1 MQSHFNGNNWM
12 NSDQFPKFT
21 YTGTIDNFSKIKLSK
36 DGVYTAKVNGNMTIK
51 GITKKIK
58 VAGKITVAEGKLQ
71 LLQILKLNY
80 PILESADNLSL
91 QEKYPLNL
99 K

>member
-1 MQSHFNGNNWM
+1 NWM

-58 VAGKITVAEGKLQ
+58 VAGKITVAEGK
-71 LLQILKLNY
+71 ITVTADFKIKLSDFGISGQ
-80 PILESADNLSL
+80 PITAGKVSTEPKVTVVAVF
-91 QEKYPLNL
+91 
-99 K
+99 

>member
-1 MQSHFNGNNWM
+1 M
-12 NSDQFPKFT
+12 
-21 YTGTIDNFSKIKLSK
+21 
-36 DGVYTAKVNGNMTIK
+36 ANMTIK

-80 PILESADNLSL
+80 LILESADNLLL